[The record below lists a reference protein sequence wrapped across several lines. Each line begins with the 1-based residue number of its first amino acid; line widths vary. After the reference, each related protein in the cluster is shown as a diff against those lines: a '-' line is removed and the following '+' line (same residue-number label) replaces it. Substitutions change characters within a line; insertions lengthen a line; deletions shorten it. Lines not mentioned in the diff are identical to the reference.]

1 MKPLSIV
8 LLIAEAA
15 AASALAAAVTAFAIR
30 QGAGPWIIYPALALV
45 FVVVAGVLL
54 WMGIQV
60 RRFRAHKATWVDAV
74 SAFRIAMFARAS
86 ALGGVISAGLLA
98 GMSLAFLARWEA
110 QTSVYAGICGL
121 MCALGAGLWGI
132 AGVVVERWC
141 VIDPKDDDTEV
152 TKARARRDK
161 GTLGAQRVSARKS
174 DVSEG
179 RR

>member
-30 QGAGPWIIYPALALV
+30 QGAGPWIIHPALALV
-45 FVVVAGVLL
+45 FLVVAGVLL

-132 AGVVVERWC
+132 AGV
-141 VIDPKDDDTEV
+141 IDPKDDDTEV

>member
-30 QGAGPWIIYPALALV
+30 QGAGPWIIHPALALV

-74 SAFRIAMFARAS
+74 SAFRIAMF
-86 ALGGVISAGLLA
+86 AGLLA

-161 GTLGAQRVSARKS
+161 GTLGAQRVNARKS

>member
-30 QGAGPWIIYPALALV
+30 QGAGPWIIHPALALV

-110 QTSVYAGICGL
+110 QTSI
-121 MCALGAGLWGI
+121 
-132 AGVVVERWC
+132 
-141 VIDPKDDDTEV
+141 
-152 TKARARRDK
+152 
-161 GTLGAQRVSARKS
+161 
-174 DVSEG
+174 
-179 RR
+179 